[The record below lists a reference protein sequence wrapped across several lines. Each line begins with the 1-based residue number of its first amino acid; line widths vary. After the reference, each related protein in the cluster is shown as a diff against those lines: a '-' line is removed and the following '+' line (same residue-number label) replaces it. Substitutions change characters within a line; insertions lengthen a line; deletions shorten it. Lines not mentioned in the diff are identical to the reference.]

1 MGVFVR
7 AVITGFGF
15 SVGKAI
21 YDRVSERFLGESSE
35 ESDDDDQPAAAVA
48 DDIDDAEPICDHH

>member
-15 SVGKAI
+15 SVGKAL
-21 YDRVSERFLGESSE
+21 YDKVSERFLGEAE
-35 ESDDDDQPAAAVA
+35 KKTDDEQSAPVVNDE
-48 DDIDDAEPICDHH
+48 AEPIGDHT